1 MKKTKYSVPAIHCGH
16 CIHTIEMELSELDG
30 VISVNADLEKKEVSV
45 EFSDPANEDLLV
57 ATLKEINYPPIG

>member
-1 MKKTKYSVPAIHCGH
+1 MKKSKYSVPAIHCGH

-57 ATLKEINYPPIG
+57 ATLKEIYYPPIG

>member
-1 MKKTKYSVPAIHCGH
+1 
-16 CIHTIEMELSELDG
+16 LSELDG

-45 EFSDPANEDLLV
+45 EFSDPANEELIV